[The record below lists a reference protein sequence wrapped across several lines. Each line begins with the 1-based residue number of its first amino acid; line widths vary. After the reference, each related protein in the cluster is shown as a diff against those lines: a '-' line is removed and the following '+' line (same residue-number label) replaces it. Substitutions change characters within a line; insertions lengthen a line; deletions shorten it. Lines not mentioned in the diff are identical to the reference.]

1 MESLNKI
8 CLMKKIALAMMA
20 LAMMFASCTK
30 FLDVP
35 PSAVLS
41 NDNVTGPD
49 AVEGL
54 VTAAYASLI
63 NDGWNTPFNLWVTQI
78 IRTDDAYKGGSDT
91 NDQGFMH
98 WLEVSENWNTLINNG
113 TLNNLWV
120 NLYRGVGRCNSA
132 LKELNALDAATAPL
146 KETRIGEVKFLRAQ
160 YYIRLKIN
168 WNRVPWIDET
178 MDQEAVLAAS
188 NTALTSDELWAKIFQ
203 DCVDAYNALPEK
215 QAEKGRPTK
224 YAAAAAAAKV
234 ALYRASQ
241 LNDQNQLTGFS
252 KERMEEV
259 LQYTQIVLS
268 GPYSLNA
275 DFGLNFY
282 PAGDNSPES
291 VWAIQ
296 YSHNDNTMKG
306 RANIG
311 NGLVWTSKLS
321 GGCDFLKPSQNLV
334 NAFKTTN
341 GIPQFN
347 DFNENSYDFDNPTAF
362 KVDPR
367 LYHTVSMPGVAF
379 KLTYDPSQP
388 NNNMYARDW
397 TRNESQYGF
406 YATAKQVVP
415 VNDPTICPIPPFQS
429 CSMNKDDYR
438 LDDVILMR
446 AEALVETGKW
456 AEAKDLVNQ
465 IRRRAAA
472 STTYFTENTGV
483 TANYEVRP
491 YTDAEWS
498 SEAFARQAVR
508 WERRLELAM
517 EGWRFFDLVR
527 WCVAADVLNPYFAK
541 EATRI
546 AAYTDQGKL
555 IAKYDAGDEFLPI
568 PNTQLV
574 LSKGVYVQSWPFK

>member
-1 MESLNKI
+1 MDSINKNCI
-8 CLMKKIALAMMA
+8 MKKIALIMMA
-20 LAMMFASCTK
+20 AAMMFASCTK

-35 PSAVLS
+35 PSGVLS

-54 VTAAYASLI
+54 VTAAYAGLI

-120 NLYRGVGRCNSA
+120 NLYRGVSRCNSA
-132 LKELNALDAATAPL
+132 LAELNALDASTAPL
-146 KETRIGEVKFLRAQ
+146 KETRIAEVKFLRAQ

-168 WNRVPWIDET
+168 WNRIPWVDET
-178 MDQEAVLAAS
+178 MDQEAILSAS
-188 NTALTSDELWAKIFQ
+188 NTALSSDELWAKIFQ
-203 DCVDAYNALPEK
+203 DCVDAYKVLPEK
-215 QAEKGRPTK
+215 QTELGRPTK

-241 LNDQNQLTGFS
+241 LDDQNKLTGIS

-259 LQYTQIVLS
+259 LQYTQVVLG
-268 GPYSLNA
+268 GPYALNE

-282 PAGDNSPES
+282 PAGDNSKES
-291 VWAIQ
+291 IWAIQ

-334 NAFKTTN
+334 NAFKTTD
-341 GIPQFN
+341 GIPQFS
-347 DFNENSYDFDNPTAF
+347 DFNEESYDFENPTAYT
-362 KVDPR
+362 VDPR

-379 KLTYDPSQP
+379 KLKYDTTQP
-388 NNNMYARDW
+388 NNNMYAKDW

-415 VNDPTICPIPPFQS
+415 VNDPTICAIPPFQS

-456 AEAKDLVNQ
+456 QEAKDLVNQ
-465 IRRRAAA
+465 IRRRAAT
-472 STTYFTENTGV
+472 STTYFKENTGV
-483 TANYEVRP
+483 TKNYEVRP

-527 WCVAADVLNPYFAK
+527 WGNAADVLNPYFAK

-574 LSKGVYVQSWPFK
+574 LSKGVYEQSWPFK

>member
-1 MESLNKI
+1 MRSGVKASGQGDWNGSSYTMGKDEKLIISGCSDERTVKTNKA
-8 CLMKKIALAMMA
+8 IAIQREIGRH
-20 LAMMFASCTK
+20 
-30 FLDVP
+30 P
-35 PSAVLS
+35 VL
-41 NDNVTGPD
+41 VFG
-49 AVEGL
+49 
-54 VTAAYASLI
+54 
-63 NDGWNTPFNLWVTQI
+63 NTPGDFSMADYVLQ
-78 IRTDDAYKGGSDT
+78 
-91 NDQGFMH
+91 
-98 WLEVSENWNTLINNG
+98 
-113 TLNNLWV
+113 
-120 NLYRGVGRCNSA
+120 NS
-132 LKELNALDAATAPL
+132 
-146 KETRIGEVKFLRAQ
+146 RYRAQ
-160 YYIRLKIN
+160 AYMLLCDDTERDYGDTEIA
-168 WNRVPWIDET
+168 ESFAA
-178 MDQEAVLAAS
+178 QCEA
-188 NTALTSDELWAKIFQ
+188 
-203 DCVDAYNALPEK
+203 
-215 QAEKGRPTK
+215 
-224 YAAAAAAAKV
+224 
-234 ALYRASQ
+234 
-241 LNDQNQLTGFS
+241 
-252 KERMEEV
+252 
-259 LQYTQIVLS
+259 
-268 GPYSLNA
+268 
-275 DFGLNFY
+275 
-282 PAGDNSPES
+282 AG
-291 VWAIQ
+291 
-296 YSHNDNTMKG
+296 
-306 RANIG
+306 
-311 NGLVWTSKLS
+311 
-321 GGCDFLKPSQNLV
+321 
-334 NAFKTTN
+334 
-341 GIPQFN
+341 
-347 DFNENSYDFDNPTAF
+347 
-362 KVDPR
+362 
-367 LYHTVSMPGVAF
+367 YHTVSMPGVAF

-527 WCVAADVLNPYFAK
+527 WGVAADVLNPYFAK

>member
-1 MESLNKI
+1 
-8 CLMKKIALAMMA
+8 MMA
-20 LAMMFASCTK
+20 LAMMLASCTK

-54 VTAAYASLI
+54 VTAAYAQLI
-63 NDGWNTPFNLWVTQI
+63 NDGWNTPFNQWTTQI
-78 IRTDDAYKGGSDT
+78 IRSDDAYKGGSDT

-113 TLNNLWV
+113 TLNNVWAQ
-120 NLYRGVGRCNSA
+120 LYRGISRCNSA
-132 LKELNALDAATAPL
+132 LVELNALDASTAPL
-146 KETRIGEVKFLRAQ
+146 KAARIGEVKFLRAQ
-160 YYIRLKIN
+160 FYLRLKIN
-168 WNRVPWIDET
+168 WNRIPWIDET
-178 MDQEAVLAAS
+178 MDQAAVLAAS
-188 NTALTSDELWAKIFQ
+188 NMDLSSDELWAKIFQ
-203 DCVDAYNALPEK
+203 DCVDAYNALPET

-241 LNDQNQLTGFS
+241 LNDQNQLTGIS

-259 LQYTQIVLS
+259 LTYTQVVLN
-268 GPYSLNA
+268 GPFALNA
-275 DFGLNFY
+275 DFGFNFY
-282 PAGDNSPES
+282 PAGDNSSES

-296 YSHNDNTMKG
+296 YSHNDNTLKG

-334 NAFKTTN
+334 NAFKTTD
-341 GIPQFN
+341 GIPQFDN
-347 DFNENSYDFDNPTAF
+347 FNEDSYDFENPTAY

-388 NNNMYARDW
+388 NNNMYAKDW

-429 CSMNKDDYR
+429 CAMNKDDYR

-456 AEAKDLVNQ
+456 QEAKALVNQ
-465 IRRRAAA
+465 IRARAAA

-483 TANYEVRP
+483 TDNCEVRP
-491 YTDAEWS
+491 YTDEEWS

-527 WCVAADVLNPYFAK
+527 WGTAADVLNAYFAK
-541 EATRI
+541 EATRV

-555 IAKYDAGDEFLPI
+555 IAKYDSGDEFLPI

-574 LSKGVYVQSWPFK
+574 LSKGVYVQTWPFKK

>member
-1 MESLNKI
+1 
-8 CLMKKIALAMMA
+8 MKKIALTMIA
-20 LAMMFASCTK
+20 LAMMLASCTK

-35 PSAVLS
+35 PSAALS
-41 NDNVTGPD
+41 NENVTGPD

-54 VTAAYASLI
+54 VIAAYACLI
-63 NDGWNTPFNLWVTQI
+63 NDGWNTPFNQWVTQI

-98 WLEVSENWNTLINNG
+98 WLEVSENWSTLINNG
-113 TLNNLWV
+113 TINNMWV
-120 NLYRGVGRCNSA
+120 NLYRGVSRCNSA
-132 LKELNALDAATAPL
+132 LVELNALDASTAPL
-146 KETRIGEVKFLRAQ
+146 KEARIGEVKFLRAQ

-168 WNRVPWIDET
+168 WNRVPWVDET
-178 MDQEAVLAAS
+178 MDQEAILAAS
-188 NTALTSDELWAKIFQ
+188 NTALSSDELWAKIFQ

-215 QAEKGRPTK
+215 QTELGRPTK

-241 LNDQNQLTGFS
+241 LNDQNQLVSIS

-259 LQYTQIVLS
+259 LQYTQVVLS
-268 GPYSLNA
+268 GPYTLNA

-291 VWAIQ
+291 IWAIQ

-341 GIPQFN
+341 GIPQFS
-347 DFNENSYDFDNPTAF
+347 DFNEVSYDFENPTAY

-379 KLTYDPSQP
+379 KLTYDVTQP
-388 NNNMYARDW
+388 NNNMYAKDW

-415 VNDPTICPIPPFQS
+415 VNDPTICAIPPFQS

-456 AEAKDLVNQ
+456 QEAKDLVNR
-465 IRRRAAA
+465 IRTRAAA
-472 STTYFTENTGV
+472 STTYFKENTGV
-483 TANYEVRP
+483 TQNYEVRP

-527 WCVAADVLNPYFAK
+527 WGNAAEVLNAYFAK
-541 EATRI
+541 EATRV

-574 LSKGVYVQSWPFK
+574 LAKGVYEQSWPFK

>member
-1 MESLNKI
+1 
-8 CLMKKIALAMMA
+8 MKKIALALMA
-20 LAMMFASCTK
+20 LAMLFASCTK

-54 VTAAYASLI
+54 VTASYASLI

-146 KETRIGEVKFLRAQ
+146 KEARIGEVKFLRAQ

-168 WNRVPWIDET
+168 WNHVPWIDET
-178 MDQEAVLAAS
+178 MDQDAVLAAS

-203 DCVDAYNALPEK
+203 DCVDAYKALPEK
-215 QAEKGRPTK
+215 QNEKGRPTK

-241 LNDQNQLTGFS
+241 LDDQNQLTGIS

-259 LQYTQIVLS
+259 LQYTQVVLS
-268 GPYSLNA
+268 GPYALNA

-291 VWAIQ
+291 IWAIQ

-334 NAFKTTN
+334 NAFKTTD
-341 GIPQFN
+341 GLPQFN

-379 KLTYDPSQP
+379 KLTYDTSQP
-388 NNNMYARDW
+388 NNNIYARDW

-472 STTYFTENTGV
+472 STTYFTEKTGV

-527 WCVAADVLNPYFAK
+527 WGVAADVLNPYFAQ

>member
-132 LKELNALDAATAPL
+132 LKDLNALDAATAPL

-527 WCVAADVLNPYFAK
+527 WGVAADVLNPYFAK

>member
-1 MESLNKI
+1 
-8 CLMKKIALAMMA
+8 MKKIALAMMA

-178 MDQEAVLAAS
+178 MDQDAVLTAS

-241 LNDQNQLTGFS
+241 LNDQNQLTGIS

-334 NAFKTTN
+334 NAFKTTD

-379 KLTYDPSQP
+379 KLTYDPTQP

-508 WERRLELAM
+508 
-517 EGWRFFDLVR
+517 
-527 WCVAADVLNPYFAK
+527 
-541 EATRI
+541 
-546 AAYTDQGKL
+546 
-555 IAKYDAGDEFLPI
+555 
-568 PNTQLV
+568 
-574 LSKGVYVQSWPFK
+574 

>member
-8 CLMKKIALAMMA
+8 SLMKKIALALMA
-20 LAMMFASCTK
+20 LAMLFASCTK

-54 VTAAYASLI
+54 VTASYASLI

-146 KETRIGEVKFLRAQ
+146 KEARIGEVKFLRAQ

-168 WNRVPWIDET
+168 WNHVPWIDET
-178 MDQEAVLAAS
+178 MDQDAVLAAS

-203 DCVDAYNALPEK
+203 DCVDAYKALPEK
-215 QAEKGRPTK
+215 QNEKGRPTK

-241 LNDQNQLTGFS
+241 LDDQNQLTGIS

-259 LQYTQIVLS
+259 LQYTQVVLS
-268 GPYSLNA
+268 GPYALNA

-291 VWAIQ
+291 IWAIQ

-334 NAFKTTN
+334 NAFKTTD
-341 GIPQFN
+341 GLPQFN

-379 KLTYDPSQP
+379 KLTYDTSQP
-388 NNNMYARDW
+388 NNNIYARDW

-472 STTYFTENTGV
+472 STTYFTEKTGV

-527 WCVAADVLNPYFAK
+527 WGVAADVLNPYFAQ

>member
-1 MESLNKI
+1 
-8 CLMKKIALAMMA
+8 MMA
-20 LAMMFASCTK
+20 TAMVLAGCTK

-54 VTAAYASLI
+54 VISAYANLV
-63 NDGWNTPFNLWVTQI
+63 NDGWNTPFNLWHTQVV
-78 IRTDDAYKGGSDT
+78 RSDDAYKGGSDT

-98 WLEVSENWNTLINNG
+98 WMEVSENWTTLINNG
-113 TLNNLWV
+113 ALNNLWV

-132 LKELNALDAATAPL
+132 LLELNALDPATAPL
-146 KETRIGEVKFLRAQ
+146 KEARIGEMKFLRAQ

-168 WNRVPWIDET
+168 WNRVPWVDET
-178 MDQEAVLAAS
+178 MSQDDILAAS
-188 NTALTSDELWAKIFQ
+188 NMALTSDELWAKIFQ
-203 DCVDAYNALPEK
+203 DCVDAYNALPER
-215 QAEKGRPTK
+215 QADKGRPTK

-234 ALYRASQ
+234 ALYRAYQ
-241 LNDQNQLTGFS
+241 LDDQNKLTGIS
-252 KERMEEV
+252 KERMNEV
-259 LQYTQIVLS
+259 LTYTKYVLG
-268 GPYSLNA
+268 GPFSLNA

-282 PAGDNSPES
+282 PAGDNSGES

-334 NAFKTTN
+334 NAFKTTD
-341 GIPQFN
+341 GIPQFSNFN
-347 DFNENSYDFDNPTAF
+347 DESYDFNNPSAY

-367 LYHTVSMPGVAF
+367 LYHTVAMPGVAF
-379 KLTYDPSQP
+379 KLTYDTTQP
-388 NNNMYARDW
+388 NNNMYAKDW

-429 CSMNKDDYR
+429 CSMNKDEYR
-438 LDDVILMR
+438 LDDVMLMR
-446 AEALVETGKW
+446 AEALVETGAW
-456 AEAKDLVNQ
+456 QEAKDLVNQ
-465 IRRRAAA
+465 IRRRA
-472 STTYFTENTGV
+472 SSTTTYFKENTGV

-527 WCVAADVLNPYFAK
+527 WGVASEVLNTYFAK
-541 EATRI
+541 EATRV

-555 IAKYDAGDEFLPI
+555 VAKYDSGDEYLPI
-568 PNTQLV
+568 PNSQLV
-574 LSKGVYVQSWPFK
+574 LSKGVYKQIWPFE

>member
-1 MESLNKI
+1 
-8 CLMKKIALAMMA
+8 MMA
-20 LAMMFASCTK
+20 LAMMLASCTE

-41 NDNVTGPD
+41 SDNVTGPD

-54 VTAAYASLI
+54 VTAAYAQLI
-63 NDGWNTPFNLWVTQI
+63 NDGWNTPFNQWTTQI

-113 TLNNLWV
+113 TLNNVWAQ
-120 NLYRGVGRCNSA
+120 LYRGISRCNSA
-132 LKELNALDAATAPL
+132 LVELNALDAASAPL
-146 KETRIGEVKFLRAQ
+146 KEARIGEVKFLRAQ

-168 WNRVPWIDET
+168 WNRIPWVDET
-178 MDQEAVLAAS
+178 MDQAAILAAS
-188 NTALTSDELWAKIFQ
+188 NMELSSDELWAKIFK
-203 DCVDAYNALPEK
+203 DCVDAYNALPTE

-241 LNDQNQLTGFS
+241 LDDQNQFKGFT
-252 KERMEEV
+252 KERMDEV
-259 LQYTQIVLS
+259 LQYTQFVLS
-268 GPYSLNA
+268 GPFSLNP
-275 DFGLNFY
+275 DFGFNFY

-291 VWAIQ
+291 IWAIQ
-296 YSHNDNTMKG
+296 YSHNDGTLKG

-334 NAFKTTN
+334 NAFKTTD
-341 GIPQFN
+341 GLPQFD
-347 DFNENSYDFDNPTAF
+347 DFDEVSYDFENPTAF

-379 KLTYDPSQP
+379 KLTYDTSQP
-388 NNNMYARDW
+388 NNNMYAKDW
-397 TRNESQYGF
+397 TRNEAQYGF

-429 CSMNKDDYR
+429 CAMNKDDYR
-438 LDDVILMR
+438 LDDVMLMR

-456 AEAKDLVNQ
+456 QEAKALVNQ
-465 IRRRAAA
+465 LRSRAAE
-472 STTYFTENTGV
+472 STTYFKENTGV
-483 TANYEVRP
+483 TENYEVRP

-527 WCVAADVLNPYFAK
+527 WGTAAEVLNAYFAK

-546 AAYTDQGKL
+546 DAYNDQGKL

-574 LSKGVYVQSWPFK
+574 NSKGVYEQTWPFKK

>member
-1 MESLNKI
+1 
-8 CLMKKIALAMMA
+8 MKKIALAMMA

-178 MDQEAVLAAS
+178 MDQDAVLTAS

-241 LNDQNQLTGFS
+241 LNDQNQLTGIS

-334 NAFKTTN
+334 NAFKTTD
-341 GIPQFN
+341 GTPQFN
-347 DFNENSYDFDNPTAF
+347 DFNENSYDFDNPTAY

-379 KLTYDPSQP
+379 KLTYDPTQP

-527 WCVAADVLNPYFAK
+527 WGVAADVLNPYFAK

>member
-1 MESLNKI
+1 
-8 CLMKKIALAMMA
+8 MMA
-20 LAMMFASCTK
+20 SAMVLAGCTK

-54 VTAAYASLI
+54 VISAYANLV
-63 NDGWNTPFNLWVTQI
+63 NDGWNTPFNLWHTQVV
-78 IRTDDAYKGGSDT
+78 RSDDAYKGGSDT

-98 WLEVSENWNTLINNG
+98 WMEVSENWTTLINNG
-113 TLNNLWV
+113 ALNNLWV

-132 LKELNALDAATAPL
+132 LLELNALDPATAPL
-146 KETRIGEVKFLRAQ
+146 KEARIGEMKFLRAQ

-168 WNRVPWIDET
+168 WNRVPWVDET
-178 MDQEAVLAAS
+178 MSQDDILAAS
-188 NTALTSDELWAKIFQ
+188 NMALTSDELWAKIFQ
-203 DCVDAYNALPEK
+203 DCVDAYNALPEC
-215 QAEKGRPTK
+215 QADKGRPTK

-234 ALYRASQ
+234 ALYRAYQ
-241 LNDQNQLTGFS
+241 LDDQNKLTGIS
-252 KERMEEV
+252 KERMNEV
-259 LQYTQIVLS
+259 LTYTKYVLG
-268 GPYSLNA
+268 GPFSLNA

-282 PAGDNSPES
+282 PAGDNSGES

-296 YSHNDNTMKG
+296 YSHNDNTLKG

-334 NAFKTTN
+334 NAFKTTD
-341 GIPQFN
+341 GIPQFGNFN
-347 DFNENSYDFDNPTAF
+347 DESYDFNNPSAY

-367 LYHTVSMPGVAF
+367 LYHTVAMPGVAF
-379 KLTYDPSQP
+379 KLTYDTTQP
-388 NNNMYARDW
+388 NNNMYAKDW

-429 CSMNKDDYR
+429 CSMNKDEYR
-438 LDDVILMR
+438 LDDVMLMR
-446 AEALVETGKW
+446 AEALVETGAW
-456 AEAKDLVNQ
+456 QEAKDLVNQ

-472 STTYFTENTGV
+472 STTYFKENTGV

-527 WCVAADVLNPYFAK
+527 WGVASEVLNTYFAK
-541 EATRI
+541 EATRV

-555 IAKYDAGDEFLPI
+555 VAKYDSGDEYLPI
-568 PNTQLV
+568 PNSQLV
-574 LSKGVYVQSWPFK
+574 LSKGVYKQIWPFE